1 MRGTHTSIGPGRIA
15 GDHRRSW
22 AQGAPA
28 EVKVAAAV
36 LFVIGVVLTPRE
48 AFAAFGV
55 HLGVLAAVTT
65 LAGIPVHR
73 LARRLAIEVPF
84 VVFAAFLPFVAGG
97 ERVEWGPVSVS
108 VEGSWAAWNIMAKA
122 TLGVLVAALLSATT
136 DVPDLLVGLR
146 RLRVPAPLVTI
157 AAFMTR
163 YLDVLVAQL
172 GRMQIARI
180 SRGDDPRWLWQAR
193 AVAATS
199 GTLFLRSYERGERV
213 YLAMCARGFTGESL
227 VPGGGAPARLRQWLL
242 GLIPAGV
249 ALVVAA
255 VAHVSMS

>member
-1 MRGTHTSIGPGRIA
+1 M
-15 GDHRRSW
+15 
-22 AQGAPA
+22 
-28 EVKVAAAV
+28 KVASTV
-36 LFVIGVVLTPRE
+36 LFAIGVVLTPRE

-55 HLGVLAAVTT
+55 HLGVLVAMVTI
-65 LAGIPVHR
+65 AGVPAHR
-73 LARRLAIEVPF
+73 LARRLVIEVPF
-84 VVFAAFLPFVAGG
+84 VIFAAFLPFLGGG
-97 ERVEWGPVSVS
+97 ERVDLGPVSVS

-122 TLGVLVAALLSATT
+122 TLGVLAAALLSATT
-136 DVPDLLVGLR
+136 EVPDLLVGLR

-213 YLAMCARGFTGESL
+213 YLAMCARGFTGESPVL
-227 VPGGGAPARLRQWLL
+227 GGGAPAGRRHWLL
-242 GLIPAGV
+242 GLIPAGL

-255 VAHVSMS
+255 GAHAMVS